1 MLATAVM
8 LAFAISALG
17 APSEPQVAVSAP
29 GDAGSGN
36 STQAV
41 KADSVIR
48 GRITSLD
55 TGKPLRG
62 AQVRL
67 ASEYEF
73 LGTPRTAS
81 TSTDGR
87 YEFRDV
93 APGRYTLRVERSG
106 YLALTYGQRR
116 PGEQGRPL
124 EIAEKEVAD
133 KVDFALPRMSV
144 LSGRVLDD
152 LGEPI
157 AGVTVWVL
165 QTRYIQGRR
174 QLVATGANARTD
186 ITGRYRALSLPPGDY
201 AVMGTTRETWPHDSD
216 PRQVFGYA
224 PTYFP
229 GTSTAAQAQRV
240 KLGVAQE
247 ASGID
252 FSLVVGRTSNV
263 RGNAT
268 GASGLPLGGETVTM
282 MHEIGGPTMW
292 MGSAVAVAST
302 KVAGDGS
309 WTLSN
314 VPPGEY
320 RLSIRAAARG
330 NDPAQEGQVI
340 INVAGVDVEGLS
352 LVAGAGGTV
361 RGEVVTDDGSPLP
374 SGFDRMQ
381 VRPAFNPNARMM
393 ISVLHPDNGRVQSDG
408 SFEVQGVLSDTVLS
422 IGPLTGEWTLKAI
435 EVEGRDMADLPL
447 PIEHDKTLSG
457 VRVVLTSRPTT
468 IRGALRDEGQNPAEG
483 TVIVFAEDSAKW
495 REGSRTIRATRLDQ
509 RGLFTFKGLPAGD
522 YFLVAL
528 DSVQEGQWYDPEF
541 LEGLKS
547 RARRVAI
554 ADAESKQVDLVLR
567 K

>member
-17 APSEPQVAVSAP
+17 APAEPQVAVSPP
-29 GDAGSGN
+29 GDAGSRN
-36 STQAV
+36 STQGV
-41 KADSVIR
+41 KAGGVIR

-55 TGKPLRG
+55 TGKPLRR

-81 TSTDGR
+81 TASDGR

-93 APGRYTLRVERSG
+93 APGRYTLRAERSG

-124 EIAEKEVAD
+124 EIAEKGVAE

-144 LSGRVLDD
+144 ISGRVLDD

-157 AGVTVWVL
+157 AGITVWVL

-186 ITGRYRALSLPPGDY
+186 ITGRYRLLSLPPGDY

-216 PRQVFGYA
+216 PKQVFGYA

-240 KLGVAQE
+240 KVGAAQE

-252 FSLVVGRTSNV
+252 FSLVAGRTSNV
-263 RGNAT
+263 RGTAT
-268 GASGLPLGGETVTM
+268 SASGLPLGGETVAM

-314 VPPGEY
+314 IPPGEY

-330 NDPAQEGQVI
+330 NDPAQEGQVT
-340 INVAGVDVEGLS
+340 INVAGVDVEGVS

-361 RGEVVTDDGSPLP
+361 RGELVTDDGSPLP
-374 SGFDRMQ
+374 AGFDRMQ
-381 VRPAFNPNARMM
+381 VRPPFNPNAGMM

-447 PIEHDKTLSG
+447 PIEHGKTLSG
-457 VRVVLTSRPTT
+457 VRVVLTNRPTT
-468 IRGALRDEGQNPAEG
+468 IRGALRDDRQNPAEG
-483 TVIVFAEDSAKW
+483 TVIVFAQDSTKW
-495 REGSRTIRATRLDQ
+495 REGSRAIRATRLDQ

-541 LEGLKS
+541 LEELKS

-554 ADAESKQVDLVLR
+554 ADAESKHVDLVLR

>member
-1 MLATAVM
+1 VLAALTFA
-8 LAFAISALG
+8 LAICALAA
-17 APSEPQVAVSAP
+17 APEVQVGSAP
-29 GDAGSGN
+29 RPAESGD
-36 STQAV
+36 STQGV
-41 KADSVIR
+41 RKTGVIR
-48 GRITSLD
+48 GRITSVD
-55 TGKPLRG
+55 TGKPLRR

-67 ASEYEF
+67 ASEDEF
-73 LGTPRTAS
+73 LGTPRTVS

-93 APGRYTLRVERSG
+93 VPGRYTLRVERSG
-106 YLALTYGQRR
+106 YLALTYGQGR

-144 LSGRVLDD
+144 ISGHVLDD

-165 QTRYIQGRR
+165 QARYLQGRR
-174 QLVATGANARTD
+174 QLAATGANTTTD
-186 ITGRYRALSLPPGDY
+186 ITGRYRLLSLPPGDY
-201 AVMGTTRETWPHDSD
+201 AVMGTIRETWPHDSD
-216 PRQVFGYA
+216 PKQVFGYA
-224 PTYFP
+224 STYFP

-247 ASGID
+247 VSGID
-252 FSLVVGRTSNV
+252 FSLVAGRVSTV
-263 RGNAT
+263 RGTAT
-268 GASGLPLGGETVTM
+268 SASGVPLGGETVTM
-282 MHEIGGPTMW
+282 MHEVGGLTMF
-292 MGSAVAVAST
+292 MGSTVAVGSA

-314 VPPGEY
+314 IPPGEY
-320 RLSIRAAARG
+320 RLSIRAAVRG
-330 NDPAQEGQVI
+330 KDPAQEGQVT
-340 INVAGVDVEGLS
+340 INVAGADVEGLP

-361 RGEVVTDDGSPLP
+361 LGELVTDDGSPLP
-374 SGFDRMQ
+374 AGFDRMQ
-381 VRPAFNPNARMM
+381 VRPPFNPNARMM

-408 SFEVQGVLSDTVLS
+408 SFEVRGVLSDTVLS
-422 IGPLTGEWTLKAI
+422 VGPLPGEWTLKAI
-435 EVEGRDMADLPL
+435 EVDGRDMADLPL
-447 PIEHDKTLSG
+447 PIEHGKTLSG

-468 IRGALRDEGQNPAEG
+468 IRGALRDDKQNPVEG
-483 TVIVFAEDSAKW
+483 TVLVFAEDSAKW

-528 DSVQEGQWYDPEF
+528 KSVQEDQWYDPEF
-541 LEGLKS
+541 LESLKD
-547 RARRVAI
+547 RARRVTI

>member
-1 MLATAVM
+1 MLAAGILTLAV
-8 LAFAISALG
+8 FALG
-17 APSEPQVAVSAP
+17 TPAEPQVAAPAP
-29 GDAGSGN
+29 GDSGSRN
-36 STQAV
+36 SPQEAKTGA
-41 KADSVIR
+41 VIR
-48 GRITSLD
+48 GRVTSVD
-55 TGKPLRG
+55 TGKPLRR

-67 ASEYEF
+67 ASENDF

-81 TSTDGR
+81 TSSDGR
-87 YEFRDV
+87 YEFPDV

-144 LSGRVLDD
+144 ISGRIFDD
-152 LGEPI
+152 VGEPI
-157 AGVTVWVL
+157 AGVTVWAL

-174 QLVATGANARTD
+174 QLIATGANATTD
-186 ITGRYRALSLPPGDY
+186 ITGRYRLLSLPPGDY

-216 PRQVFGYA
+216 PKQVFGYA
-224 PTYFP
+224 STYFP
-229 GTSTAAQAQRV
+229 GTFTAGQAQRV
-240 KLGVAQE
+240 KLGVAQH

-252 FSLVVGRTSNV
+252 FSLVAGRTSTV
-263 RGNAT
+263 RGTAT
-268 GASGLPLGGETVTM
+268 NASGLPLGGETVAM
-282 MHEIGGPTMW
+282 IREIGGPTMW
-292 MGSAVAVAST
+292 MGSVVAVGSS

-309 WTLSN
+309 WTVSDI
-314 VPPGEY
+314 PPGEY
-320 RLSIRAAARG
+320 RLSIRTAARG
-330 NDPAQEGQVI
+330 NDAAQEGQVTV
-340 INVAGVDVEGLS
+340 NVAGVDVEGVS

-374 SGFDRMQ
+374 AGFDRMQ
-381 VRPAFNPNARMM
+381 VRPPFNPNARMM
-393 ISVLHPDNGRVQSDG
+393 LSLLHLDNGRVQSDG
-408 SFEVQGVLSDTVLS
+408 SFEVQGVLRDTMLS
-422 IGPLTGEWTLKAI
+422 IGPLTGEWTLKSI
-435 EVEGRDMADLPL
+435 EIEGQDMADLPL
-447 PIEHDKTLSG
+447 PIEHGKTLSG
-457 VRVVLTSRPTT
+457 VRVVLTSRPAI
-468 IRGALRDEGQNPAEG
+468 IRGALRDDRQNRAEG
-483 TVIVFAEDSAKW
+483 TVIVFAEDNATW

-509 RGLFTFKGLPAGD
+509 RGLFTFKGLPAGE

-541 LEGLKS
+541 LEGLKG